1 MEQFQDLIVGGVS
14 LAGFIVLAVQALK
27 QLPFVDEDNVAYLPW
42 AVGGVFLVLYAV
54 GALYPPAAPVI
65 EAALQAIAGV
75 LAAVLAYSYGIKPVV
90 RNIAANLS
98 INDLME
104 E

>member
-1 MEQFQDLIVGGVS
+1 MENFQDLIVGGVS

-27 QLPFVDEDNVAYLPW
+27 LLPFVDEDNVAYLPW
-42 AVGGVFLVLYAV
+42 AVGGLFLLLYAV
-54 GALYPPAAPVI
+54 GAIFPAAVPVI

-75 LAAVLAYSYGIKPVV
+75 LAAVLAYSYGLKPVV
-90 RNIAANLS
+90 RNLAANLS
-98 INDLME
+98 VNDLE